1 MRNPAVGIES
11 AMAPSRADAGPAS
24 VRIEDHALI
33 GDLNTAALVAL
44 DGSIDFLCLPDFD
57 SDACFLSLLGTRE
70 NGYWKIAPAGPIRAI
85 RRWYRPA
92 TLILETEFETE
103 TGAVRV
109 VDFMPVRRSLS
120 VAPRV
125 VRIVRGVRGDVRM
138 RSELVPRFACGYTVP
153 LVSPHNGSTRAV
165 AGPDA
170 LFLRVSGER
179 HPSFLKDFTVVA
191 GLSVPFDLSWAPPY
205 GSVPIP
211 LDAEAAAMETEDYW
225 RAWVSKLTLPADY
238 SSLVARSLITLKA
251 CVFEPTGAIV
261 AAPTFGLP
269 ETPGG
274 ERNWDYRFCWVRDAS
289 LTLRALLR
297 AGVREESERFF
308 NWLVD
313 SVGGAPGQLQIMY
326 GIRGERRLTEVEL
339 PWLSGYEG
347 ARPVRIGNA
356 AYQQFQL
363 DIAGEFAMILYEGAV
378 HLDELSPKVATV
390 LKKVAVAVSRS
401 WTRAD
406 KGIWEVRG
414 PDRAFTASKVAAWVA
429 IDSWVKAIERFNP
442 PGEDATEWRAIRR
455 AIHDEVCAQGYDAS
469 RNTFTQYYGSNSL
482 DASLLLI
489 PLSGFLPANDPRVV
503 GTVGAI
509 ERELMPHGLLL
520 RYRTD
525 ETADGLTG
533 EEGTFLACS
542 FWLVDTY
549 HMMGRK
555 DDARRLFEKLV
566 GLCNDLG
573 LLAEEYLPEQHC
585 QTGNFPQAF
594 SHLTLVQV
602 AYILS
607 EGRTVEGSTLSPAD
621 VFAPWAQPFE

>member
-1 MRNPAVGIES
+1 MRKLAMGIETS
-11 AMAPSRADAGPAS
+11 VAPARADAGPAA

-70 NGYWKIAPAGPIRAI
+70 NGYWKMAPAGPIRAI
-85 RRWYRPA
+85 RRRYRPG
-92 TLILETEFETE
+92 TLVLETEFETE

-109 VDFMPVRRSLS
+109 VDFMPVRRTFS
-120 VAPRV
+120 VAPRI
-125 VRIVRGVRGDVRM
+125 VRIVRGERGEVRM

-179 HPSFLKDFTVVA
+179 HPSFLKEFTVTA
-191 GLSVPFDLSWAPPY
+191 GLSVPFDVSWAPPY
-205 GSVPIP
+205 GEVPTP
-211 LDAEAAAMETEDYW
+211 LDAEAVLMETEDYW
-225 RAWVSKLTLPADY
+225 HAWVSKLTLPADY
-238 SSLVARSLITLKA
+238 AKLVARSLITLKA

-274 ERNWDYRFCWVRDAS
+274 GRNWDYRFCWVRDAS

-297 AGVREESERFF
+297 AGAVEESDRFF

-313 SVGGAPGQLQIMY
+313 AVGGAPGQLQIMY

-347 ARPVRIGNA
+347 AKPVRIGNA

-363 DIAGEFAMILYEGAV
+363 DIAGEFATILYEGAV
-378 HLDELSPKVATV
+378 HLNELSPKVATI
-390 LKKVAVAVSRS
+390 LKKVAVAVAGT
-401 WTRAD
+401 WTKPD
-406 KGIWEVRG
+406 KGIWEMRG
-414 PDRAFTASKVAAWVA
+414 PDRSFTASKVSAWAAVDA
-429 IDSWVKAIERFNP
+429 WVKAIERFHP
-442 PGEDATEWRAIRR
+442 PGEDPTEWRALRQT
-455 AIHDEVCAQGYDAS
+455 IHDEVCTKGYDAS
-469 RNTFTQYYGSNSL
+469 RNTFTQHYGSKSL
-482 DASLLLI
+482 DASLLMI
-489 PLSGFLPANDPRVV
+489 PLTGFLPATDPRVV
-503 GTVGAI
+503 GTVAAI

-520 RYRTD
+520 RYRTE
-525 ETADGLTG
+525 ETVDGLSG

-549 HMMGRK
+549 HMMGRIE
-555 DDARRLFEKLV
+555 DARRLFAKLI

-573 LLAEEYLPEQHC
+573 LLAEEYLPKQHC

-594 SHLTLVQV
+594 SHLALVQA
-602 AYILS
+602 AYLLS
-607 EGRTVEGSTLSPAD
+607 EGRTVKGSTIRVVDLHAS
-621 VFAPWAQPFE
+621 